1 MAEPKEK
8 KIFHKNNEE
17 LQRLKLLKKEQ
28 KKMNNK
34 PKVPTIVPKAFK
46 RVFENVPDQVQLTT
60 IVGSIRAMSFNV
72 SVYRQHFFFFQ
83 YLY

>member
-1 MAEPKEK
+1 MAEPKEN

-17 LQRLKLLKKEQ
+17 LKRLKLLKKEQ

-34 PKVPTIVPKAFK
+34 PKVPTIVPQVFE

-60 IVGSIRAMSFNV
+60 TVGGIRVMTFNV
-72 SVYRQHFFFFQ
+72 SVYR
-83 YLY
+83 